1 MESSAAKIQAAQPKL
16 WNRNFILVLIG
27 QLMSVFGNGVI
38 RLALPLYILYVTG
51 NPALLGLITAAS
63 AIPLLA
69 MTPIGGALADR
80 LRKKRIMLCL
90 DAFVTVIIVLFM
102 AATGIFAMTVPLVLL
117 MLGALNA
124 VQGIYA
130 PTVDASVPVIV
141 PTGMLVRANSAVMA
155 IHTLSALGAPAVAGI
170 LLGRFGISSIIAI
183 GAVFFAIAT
192 LVDLFIRIPHKKQ
205 GVPEGGIWQAV
216 KADVSRA
223 GRFVAKEK
231 PAIARCFAAI
241 FLPGIAINGTLI
253 VGLQVLITQH
263 LGMGTERVGLSQSI
277 IAAGILAGSVIV
289 GLLGPRL
296 KLKQAPLYM
305 LLCCIFIA
313 PIGLVF
319 LFGVPPAAAYII
331 ITAASAV
338 TFAILQPLVIS
349 AFSFVQAE
357 TPIELMGKVVSLFTM
372 IPALAGA
379 VGALIFGRLFGI
391 FAESPYIVVLLAVA
405 IVFVSAI
412 LARILFR
419 KI

>member
-1 MESSAAKIQAAQPKL
+1 MQSTAAKTQAAQSKL
-16 WNRNFILVLIG
+16 WNRNFVLVLIG

-38 RLALPLYILYVTG
+38 RVALPLYILYVTG
-51 NPALLGLITAAS
+51 NPALLGLITAVS
-63 AIPLLA
+63 AVPLLV
-69 MTPIGGALADR
+69 MTPIGGAFADR
-80 LRKKRIMLCL
+80 MRKKRIMLYL

-102 AATGIFAMTVPLVLL
+102 AATGIFTMTVPLVLVI
-117 MLGALNA
+117 LGVLNA

-130 PTVDASVPVIV
+130 PTVDSSVPVIV
-141 PTGMLVRANSAVMA
+141 PTDMLVQANSAVMA
-155 IHTLSALGAPAVAGI
+155 IHTLSALGSPAVAGI

-183 GAVFFAIAT
+183 GAIFFAVTT

-205 GVPEGGIWQAV
+205 DAPEGGIWQAV

-223 GRFVAKEK
+223 IRFVVKEK

-277 IAAGILAGSVIV
+277 IAVGILVGSIIV
-289 GLLGPRL
+289 GSLGSRL

-319 LFGVPPAAAYII
+319 LFELPASAAYVI
-331 ITAASAV
+331 ITATSAV
-338 TFAILQPLVIS
+338 TFAILQPLIIS
-349 AFSFVQAE
+349 AFAFVQAE
-357 TPIELMGKVVSLFTM
+357 TPIEVMGKVVSLFTM

-391 FAESPYIVVLLAVA
+391 FAESPYIVIFIAVA